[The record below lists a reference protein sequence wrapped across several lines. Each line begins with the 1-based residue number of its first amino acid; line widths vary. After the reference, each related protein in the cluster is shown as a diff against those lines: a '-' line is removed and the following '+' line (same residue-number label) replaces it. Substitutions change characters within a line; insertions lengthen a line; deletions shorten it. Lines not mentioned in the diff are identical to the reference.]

1 MVLSSENLHQ
11 NLKKRCIF
19 NFEKKIDVFFKNFPY
34 LLCFMNRKIYLQS
47 GVFDQARAK
56 SKTLACPLP
65 KGRACK
71 MQQISKTSLYIS
83 ILEKSVIGRI
93 CLIFCIKRL
102 NQNEFK
108 VNVHL
113 K

>member
-1 MVLSSENLHQ
+1 
-11 NLKKRCIF
+11 
-19 NFEKKIDVFFKNFPY
+19 
-34 LLCFMNRKIYLQS
+34 MNRKICLQS

-56 SKTLACPLP
+56 SKTLACP

-113 K
+113 NDINVILDY

>member
-1 MVLSSENLHQ
+1 MY
-11 NLKKRCIF
+11 
-19 NFEKKIDVFFKNFPY
+19 FFKTSHTY
-34 LLCFMNRKIYLQS
+34 YALWIEKYIYNQGYSIKREQNQKHLHAHYQKA
-47 GVFDQARAK
+47 VHVKCNK
-56 SKTLACPLP
+56 SLKRLY
-65 KGRACK
+65 
-71 MQQISKTSLYIS
+71 IYIS

-113 K
+113 NDINVILDYWRKGI

>member
-1 MVLSSENLHQ
+1 MLH
-11 NLKKRCIF
+11 
-19 NFEKKIDVFFKNFPY
+19 
-34 LLCFMNRKIYLQS
+34 RKIYLQS

-108 VNVHL
+108 VNVHFNDINVIL
-113 K
+113 DY

>member
-1 MVLSSENLHQ
+1 
-11 NLKKRCIF
+11 
-19 NFEKKIDVFFKNFPY
+19 
-34 LLCFMNRKIYLQS
+34 MNRKIYLQS

-113 K
+113 NDINVILERYLAAVTIIIKTEGHLHCYLTL